1 MIIMY
6 SDNSITASTP
16 NPWCDPDAITI
27 LAVVTPA
34 ATCEQCDQPF
44 QPRAR
49 GGSKQRF
56 CSTKCRTAFHNS
68 QRVNETPQRISE
80 TAETLET
87 PRTIAPVPAPKVQDD
102 PNKFDWLR
110 DHELVVVRQQS
121 AIAVYTNGNDDVV
134 IRQEGQYGYDDDV
147 WILVSRQNLAPLIRR
162 LQRLER
168 GEE

>member
-1 MIIMY
+1 
-6 SDNSITASTP
+6 
-16 NPWCDPDAITI
+16 
-27 LAVVTPA
+27 
-34 ATCEQCDQPF
+34 
-44 QPRAR
+44 
-49 GGSKQRF
+49 
-56 CSTKCRTAFHNS
+56 
-68 QRVNETPQRISE
+68 
-80 TAETLET
+80 
-87 PRTIAPVPAPKVQDD
+87 VPAPKVQDD